1 MLSASLPLYAQS
13 EPAITPWDALP
24 SPEQLAAET
33 NADHGFIAILERTGV
48 SLLVTTYPG
57 HVGCFGGLD
66 GRLTAA
72 FTPWAMPCGIAA
84 QGERLLIA
92 TQREIVAFTRS
103 TRLAPH
109 FPARPNFHDVIF
121 VPVGGFRTGECHAHD
136 MTLDGA
142 SVVFANTQFSCLAR
156 ADGAASFVPLW
167 RPAFIS
173 ALLPQDRCH
182 LNSFALA
189 DGRIRYA
196 TAFAASDTPRGYRE
210 LPLDAGVLIDVEANA
225 IAATGLL
232 KPHSVRLFGDDLYV
246 LNSAAGEVLR
256 VDLDA
261 RGARVLAELPGFTR
275 GLRALGEDV
284 LLVGLSTLR
293 VTARELD
300 LPITQRHARLMA
312 GIVALDRRTGAR
324 LGTLSLP
331 GAVTE
336 VFDFVVVPGVRR
348 GTVQDPASA
357 DIGIETPTGSYW
369 MKAGAPP
376 GARVG

>member
-1 MLSASLPLYAQS
+1 MLTAGLQTDAPPDAPLM
-13 EPAITPWDALP
+13 TWDALP
-24 SPEQLAAET
+24 SPEQLAADT
-33 NADHGFIAILERTGV
+33 SADDGFIAVLERAGV
-48 SLLVTTYPG
+48 SLLVTTHPG
-57 HVGCFGGLD
+57 HVGAFGGID

-72 FTPWAMPCGIAA
+72 FTPWKMPCGIAA
-84 QGERLLIA
+84 AGERLLIA
-92 TQREIVAFTRS
+92 TQREIIAFTRS

-109 FPARPNFHDVIF
+109 TPARPNYYDAIF
-121 VPVGGFRTGECHAHD
+121 VPVGSFRTGECHAHD
-136 MTLDGA
+136 MALDGA
-142 SVVFANTQFSCLAR
+142 SVVFANTQFSCLSR

-167 RPAFIS
+167 QPPFIS

-189 DGRIRYA
+189 GGRIRYA
-196 TAFAASDTPRGYRE
+196 TAFAASDTPRGYRD

-225 IAATGLL
+225 IVATGLL

-256 VDLDA
+256 VDLPA
-261 RGARVLAELPGFTR
+261 RAAPVLAELPGFTR

-293 VTARELD
+293 VSARELD
-300 LPITQRHARLMA
+300 LPMTRRHTRLMA

-331 GAVTE
+331 GAITE
-336 VFDFVVVPGVRR
+336 VFDFVAVPGVRR
-348 GTVQDPASA
+348 GTVQDPAA
-357 DIGIETPTGSYW
+357 PDIGIETPAGSYW
-369 MKAGAPP
+369 MTAGAPP
-376 GARVG
+376 GPAAG

>member
-1 MLSASLPLYAQS
+1 MLTAGLQSAAQD
-13 EPAITPWDALP
+13 EAALTPRDAVPA
-24 SPEQLAAET
+24 PEQLAAEAG
-33 NADHGFIAILERTGV
+33 ADDGFIAILEHTGA

-66 GRLTAA
+66 GRLTAT

-84 QGERLLIA
+84 QGDRLLIA
-92 TQREIVAFTRS
+92 TQREIIAFTRS

-109 FPARPNFHDVIF
+109 TPARPNYYDVIF

-136 MTLDGA
+136 MALDGA

-156 ADGAASFVPLW
+156 ADGTASFVALW
-167 RPAFIS
+167 QPPFIS

-196 TAFAASDTPRGYRE
+196 TAFAATDTPRGYRDR
-210 LPLDAGVLIDVEANA
+210 PLDAGVLIDVEANA

-256 VDLDA
+256 VDLNA

-275 GLRALGEDV
+275 GLRALGGDV

-293 VTARELD
+293 VTARDLD
-300 LPITQRHARLMA
+300 LPITRRHDRLMA

-336 VFDFVVVPGVRR
+336 VFDFVVVPGMRR
-348 GTVQDPASA
+348 GTVQNPAGP
-357 DIGIETPTGSYW
+357 DVGIETPAGSYW

-376 GARVG
+376 G